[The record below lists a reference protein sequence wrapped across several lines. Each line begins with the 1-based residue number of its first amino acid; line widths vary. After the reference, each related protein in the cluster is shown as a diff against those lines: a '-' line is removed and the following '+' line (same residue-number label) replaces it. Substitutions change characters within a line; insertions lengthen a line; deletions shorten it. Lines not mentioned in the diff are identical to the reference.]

1 MGDQERGWALSL
13 GEKMGMDQGGV
24 VSGSR
29 VYFHIRGVGSGWFR
43 VRSPGW
49 QSGWRKGGEAGTRLM
64 VQETEVLP
72 CSGSQPDTAE
82 IGVHYGLDWGC
93 QAGRAG
99 LCGAGHQALLGGEAG

>member
-1 MGDQERGWALSL
+1 MGDQERGWVLSL

-43 VRSPGW
+43 GRSPQW

-72 CSGSQPDTAE
+72 GSGSQPNTAE
-82 IGVHYGLDWGC
+82 IGSTMAWTGGAR
-93 QAGRAG
+93 QAG
-99 LCGAGHQALLGGEAG
+99 LGYVVLVAKHC